1 MLLQASHEVQGRL
14 NAFIKN
20 KFIKTEENSKK
31 YLINLINVLEE
42 EMFEL
47 ARDEMSASE
56 KQLSADYSLHLQT
69 CLQLDFSSLD
79 QHQQSLLS
87 IEQLFYLRHY
97 RAAWEL
103 LTETTQEDPSFG
115 KYLASLVPTAV
126 NQSGAQDHLAV
137 RCHHP
142 HGTPAIRPRSGSRAD

>member
-47 ARDEMSASE
+47 ARRTLTTAQSGLSE
-56 KQLSADYSLHLQT
+56 DYVNHLRQCVGLARKSHLSKEKEPGENNKFELVV
-69 CLQLDFSSLD
+69 F
-79 QHQQSLLS
+79 
-87 IEQLFYLRHY
+87 EVEKLFYL
-97 RAAWEL
+97 
-103 LTETTQEDPSFG
+103 
-115 KYLASLVPTAV
+115 
-126 NQSGAQDHLAV
+126 
-137 RCHHP
+137 
-142 HGTPAIRPRSGSRAD
+142 